1 MAKKFAQLND
11 DHIKFISEQKIFFV
25 GSAGAEGTVNV
36 SPKGTDSFRVLG
48 PNKVL
53 WLNLTGSGN
62 ETAAHILENQ
72 RMTIMFCSFDN
83 QPLILRLY
91 GSAKVVHPRDAEWT
105 ALYSHFDANVG
116 ARQVFEMDVE
126 LVQTSCGFA
135 VPMYEFIAERQ
146 TLNNWAVKQSR
157 TGIEE
162 YWQNKNRLSIDNKD
176 TGTVL

>member
-1 MAKKFAQLND
+1 KA
-11 DHIKFISEQKIFFV
+11 
-25 GSAGAEGTVNV
+25 
-36 SPKGTDSFRVLG
+36 
-48 PNKVL
+48 L

-157 TGIEE
+157 T
-162 YWQNKNRLSIDNKD
+162 
-176 TGTVL
+176 